1 LAAVGAV
8 LLAVGGLLVLS
19 GIHGKAGWEVVAAGS
34 VAGGVGGLLL
44 QVGKSLAA
52 KTADEALRDDPRPPV
67 LLLRAFDD
75 DRAYVEFESG
85 SQRQGNSLPHT
96 PYTSEQFFT
105 FEEAVADALAAVG
118 PVVAIGRPGEVLAPV
133 GAARTWVGDD
143 AWQAKV
149 TDYLR
154 QCGLVVLFMGRIGG
168 GKGLAWELRTV
179 LDTVPPEK
187 VIFVLPPVGED
198 EARTR
203 WESFREHSGGLLP
216 PYEPGALA
224 AGFDTARTCTVARDL
239 LGAAPPGER
248 YARAVLSLVRPDR
261 VETLVVRF
269 APLRS
274 LPAATRVA
282 IAAAL
287 VFPWLIL
294 AAAFTAPTPAGQV
307 AVVAPCVL
315 AWTGLFG
322 LLLYVQRE
330 KVLRVGPDGLSY
342 AVRLGHRRYAW
353 GEVATV
359 RDLEFEVRT
368 PGGGR
373 ETRAVPEY
381 YGRSCPRDLI
391 ARVLARH
398 WQTVRSR

>member
-1 LAAVGAV
+1 M
-8 LLAVGGLLVLS
+8 AVGGLLVLS
-19 GIHGKAGWEVVAAGS
+19 GIHGKAGWQVVAAGS

-44 QVGKSLAA
+44 RVGKSLAA

-75 DRAYVEFESG
+75 DRAYAEFESA
-85 SQRQGNSLPHT
+85 SQRQGHSHPRA

-105 FEEAVADALAAVG
+105 FEEAVADALAVVG
-118 PVVAIGRPGEVLAPV
+118 PVVAIGRPGEILAPV

-143 AWQAKV
+143 AWQEKV

-154 QCGLVVLFMGRIGG
+154 HCGLVVLFMGRIGG

-179 LDTVPPEK
+179 LDAVPPDK
-187 VIFVLPPVGED
+187 VIFVMPPVGEG
-198 EARTR
+198 EAPAR

-216 PYEPGALA
+216 PYEPGTLA
-224 AGFDTARTCTVARDL
+224 AGFGAARTCTVARDL
-239 LGAAPPGER
+239 TGGAPPGER
-248 YARAVLSLVRPDR
+248 YARSVLSLVRPDR
-261 VETLVVRF
+261 VEALVVRF

-274 LPAATRVA
+274 LPVTTRGA
-282 IAAAL
+282 IATAL
-287 VFPWLIL
+287 VLPWLIL
-294 AAAFTAPTPAGQV
+294 AIGVFTALTGRTPAGQV
-307 AVVAPCVL
+307 AAVALGVL

-353 GEVATV
+353 GEVAAV
-359 RDLEFEVRT
+359 RGLEFDVRT
-368 PGGGR
+368 PGGSH

-381 YGRSCPRDLI
+381 YSRSCPRDLI
-391 ARVLARH
+391 ARVVARH